1 MAVIVNCAGD
11 NELANKLYDYL
22 GSEFSPTP
30 ADLISLKEDEIT
42 IKHTELGIKNDAVR
56 KSLNKFVESSP
67 DLGGY
72 SITEFGD
79 IFTVGI
85 PQSLDKVIL
94 SCEMCGYLAP
104 HEDELSIHKRT
115 HGLLFI
121 P

>member
-30 ADLISLKEDEIT
+30 ADLISLKEDEII

-56 KSLNKFVESSP
+56 KSLNKFVESSL

-94 SCEMCGYLAP
+94 SCEMCGYLAQ

>member
-1 MAVIVNCAGD
+1 MAVVVSCAGD
-11 NELANKLYDYL
+11 NELAMNLHSSLASK
-22 GSEFSPTP
+22 FSPAP

-42 IKHTELGIKNDAVR
+42 IQNKELGIKNDAVR
-56 KSLNKFVESSP
+56 KSLDEFVESNP
-67 DLGGY
+67 DLVSY
-72 SITEFGD
+72 SVTEFGD
-79 IFTVGI
+79 IFTIGV

-94 SCEMCGYLAP
+94 SCEMCGYLAR